1 MYIAIKCNE
10 KNFNNLFSNKYI
22 FSSIRCPNFHLC
34 ILFAYFY
41 SNYNFQFDE
50 KKVPYTDKFS
60 DIEEIK
66 KFIFVHSLPPVIEFN
81 QETAQK
87 IFGGQIKSHLL
98 LFLSKK
104 EGHFDTFIEGIKP
117 VATDFRGKVNYDT

>member
-1 MYIAIKCNE
+1 M
-10 KNFNNLFSNKYI
+10 
-22 FSSIRCPNFHLC
+22 HLC

-41 SNYNFQFDE
+41 YNYNFQFDE

-60 DIEEIK
+60 DVEEIK

-104 EGHFDTFIEGIKP
+104 EGHFDTFIDDIKP
-117 VATDFRGKVNYDT
+117 VATDFRGKVIYRT

>member
-1 MYIAIKCNE
+1 MFKSAHIYNIVSVP
-10 KNFNNLFSNKYI
+10 FNDYYTCS
-22 FSSIRCPNFHLC
+22 
-34 ILFAYFY
+34 
-41 SNYNFQFDE
+41 FQFDE
-50 KKVPYTDKFS
+50 KIVPFKNELSNVEDV
-60 DIEEIK
+60 K

-104 EGHFDTFIEGIKP
+104 EGHFDTLIEDIKP
-117 VATDFRGKVNYDT
+117 VANDFRGKVN